1 MIALCMIALAIAIA
15 LHCADW
21 LQTRWISSQGALN
34 GIHETN
40 KILGPHPSLRQVD
53 MYFAIALVG
62 LLIIVM
68 AAYHLE
74 GWIGL
79 VLAALWAG
87 VELYFVVRNRRL
99 GIGFY
104 FGKT

>member
-1 MIALCMIALAIAIA
+1 MIALCMIALAIA

-40 KILGPHPSLRQVD
+40 KILGPRPSLRQVD
-53 MYFAIALVG
+53 MYFALTLAWMLSVVISSYQLVP
-62 LLIIVM
+62 II
-68 AAYHLE
+68 
-74 GWIGL
+74 GIG
-79 VLAALWAG
+79 VAALWAG